1 MKTLFII
8 HPPGKAPRV
17 GYPIG
22 DVGYS
27 LREWRRCFPDAAIY
41 VIQAADLPAPGSAVV
56 VTAEECLAIDDAMSA
71 ASPRDRVLRQEVGDA
86 ALPEP
91 AGFSAGTHDGALF
104 TMKRSTGKK
113 FAKGAMQPLCEWY
126 SAEQMRASFE
136 AGRLAASH
144 GR

>member
-8 HPPGKAPRV
+8 HQPGKAPRV
-17 GYPIG
+17 GYQLG
-22 DVGYS
+22 DEATS
-27 LREWRRCFPDAAIY
+27 LRKWQESHPGAAIY
-41 VIQAADLPAPGSAVV
+41 VLQAPDVPPPGTAVV
-56 VTAEECLAIDDAMSA
+56 LTAEECLAIDDAMST